1 MTIRAVIFDL
11 GNTLVYFDGQIS
23 QILPQ
28 ADSELSRA
36 LKDCGFEINVQ
47 VFEREFRQQMTA
59 YHRQR
64 EYDLIEH
71 STAAV
76 LETILAKYGY
86 LNVPEDSLR
95 VLLARLY
102 AVTQEYWIP
111 EKDLLP
117 TIKTLKQ
124 RGYRMGVISNAGDD
138 ADVQTLVDKTNIRRD
153 LDFVVSSAA
162 FGIRKPDPRIFQFA
176 LDFWGLPPEQVAMVG
191 DTLEADILGAR
202 NAGIFG
208 VWITRRVNIAAKQ
221 HLRKRLQPNAVVES
235 LHALLDLFGEIED

>member
-23 QILPQ
+23 QVLPQ

-36 LKDCGFEINVQ
+36 LKDCGFEIDAQ

-76 LETILAKYGY
+76 LERILAKYGY
-86 LNVPEDSLR
+86 INVPEDSLR
-95 VLLARLY
+95 SLLARLY

-111 EKDLLP
+111 ENDLLP
-117 TIKTLKQ
+117 TIKILHQ
-124 RGYRMGVISNAGDD
+124 RGYLMGVISNAGDD
-138 ADVQTLVDKTNIRRD
+138 ADVQTLVNKANIRRY

-162 FGIRKPDPRIFQFA
+162 FGIRKPDQRIFQFA
-176 LDFWGLPPEQVAMVG
+176 LDSWGLLPGQVAMVG

-202 NAGIFG
+202 QAGIFG
-208 VWITRRVNIAAKQ
+208 VWITRRVNMAAKQ
-221 HLRKRLQPNAVVES
+221 TVRERIQPDAEVES